1 MTNNQL
7 TSLEGVNNYTSLET
21 LSVSKNKLESLDIK
35 TPNKTVTNLD
45 FSHNNVPT
53 SQLKLNEKNI
63 PEAVAKNFPAVVEGS
78 MVGNGSLAEKAA
90 MASKEDKQVSDNTNH
105 QKTLKNLLK
114 RMLIV
119 KKKTLKHMMNIMTMK
134 KQIMHM

>member
-1 MTNNQL
+1 
-7 TSLEGVNNYTSLET
+7 
-21 LSVSKNKLESLDIK
+21 
-35 TPNKTVTNLD
+35 
-45 FSHNNVPT
+45 
-53 SQLKLNEKNI
+53 
-63 PEAVAKNFPAVVEGS
+63 

>member
-53 SQLKLNEKNI
+53 
-63 PEAVAKNFPAVVEGS
+63 
-78 MVGNGSLAEKAA
+78 
-90 MASKEDKQVSDNTNH
+90 
-105 QKTLKNLLK
+105 
-114 RMLIV
+114 
-119 KKKTLKHMMNIMTMK
+119 
-134 KQIMHM
+134 